1 PTPGTSCANRDWAR
15 FGLAVGINLLRQQVA
30 TAFLP
35 ASPILLGVGIAV
47 GTVMMADLI
56 LQATQGYNI
65 FGCKVSQQ
73 EIEGARDDLL
83 AELLSGPAGWLA
95 GKAGKAALGMGNAIA
110 DSATRMGNAMAR
122 AGDTAMAKA
131 GAMAD
136 NAAAKMS
143 RMWNEGRGIA
153 ACYTGNAIRT
163 GANTLDNAA
172 AGARAYGSRAA
183 NALSN
188 AGRGLNNNG
197 FRFASGM
204 ASKSG
209 AALRNISAKAANS
222 IADAAQGMRNAAK
235 HWPGCFVAGT
245 PVATANGPTDIE
257 KLQVGDRVLT
267 PATYSKSKSSPSE
280 ATPTNVDSATW
291 RKITLRLAN
300 GNDPAGE
307 VEIILLRPHDWL
319 KNSHC
324 RARGDLGSEGNGDAH
339 EVWID
344 LEEMGIS
351 GWAQLISVERCPE
364 VVRGVGRVVTGTF
377 ARVSS
382 SVIEIKFEG
391 QVDPLFATTTHPLF
405 SITRKDWTPAG
416 HLQTGEFLRTFEG
429 TMQVGAVGKLL
440 SLHNVF
446 NIEVEADHTYYVAA
460 GQILAHNTC
469 PVKNASATPTRAPV
483 PQDAGRYDVVH
494 GHHVH
499 AKAAFRG
506 HPTYDLQAA
515 FSISQGYMST
525 RGWNHPDMT
534 SAQRTLFDALA
545 ASGQPNTL
553 REHSRIAVEALQ
565 AGGATLAEARALVAH
580 SLRDLRAQGVRA
592 PTRIP
597 WN

>member
-1 PTPGTSCANRDWAR
+1 
-15 FGLAVGINLLRQQVA
+15 
-30 TAFLP
+30 FLP

-153 ACYTGNAIRT
+153 ACYTGNAIRS
-163 GANTLDNAA
+163 GANTLDNVA

-197 FRFASGM
+197 FRFAGGM

-209 AALRNISAKAANS
+209 AAVRNISAKAANS
-222 IADAAQGMRNAAK
+222 ITDAAQGMRNAAK

-267 PATYSKSKSSPSE
+267 PETKSASPGETTAT
-280 ATPTNVDSATW
+280 AVDPATW
-291 RKITLRLAN
+291 RKFTLRLAN
-300 GNDPAGE
+300 GNDPVGE
-307 VEIILLRPHDWL
+307 VHITLLRPHDWL

-324 RARGDLGSEGNGDAH
+324 RPRGDLAGEADGNPGTDARTY

-351 GWAQLISVERCPE
+351 
-364 VVRGVGRVVTGTF
+364 
-377 ARVSS
+377 
-382 SVIEIKFEG
+382 
-391 QVDPLFATTTHPLF
+391 
-405 SITRKDWTPAG
+405 AG
-416 HLQTGEFLRTFEG
+416 PG
-429 TMQVGAVGKLL
+429 L
-440 SLHNVF
+440 S
-446 NIEVEADHTYYVAA
+446 A
-460 GQILAHNTC
+460 
-469 PVKNASATPTRAPV
+469 
-483 PQDAGRYDVVH
+483 
-494 GHHVH
+494 
-499 AKAAFRG
+499 
-506 HPTYDLQAA
+506 
-515 FSISQGYMST
+515 
-525 RGWNHPDMT
+525 
-534 SAQRTLFDALA
+534 
-545 ASGQPNTL
+545 
-553 REHSRIAVEALQ
+553 
-565 AGGATLAEARALVAH
+565 
-580 SLRDLRAQGVRA
+580 
-592 PTRIP
+592 
-597 WN
+597 